1 MLGLQAC
8 RNVGKKSKQ
17 AMQTLLFLYL
27 IRVEHVGDELHLV
40 RGQREVRGGGVSVS
54 LAAEAVWY
62 MGKLGSVGKKL
73 VP

>member
-1 MLGLQAC
+1 MQRHCVLGLQAC

-17 AMQTLLFLYL
+17 ATQTLLFLY
-27 IRVEHVGDELHLV
+27 VGDELHLV